1 MTKTET
7 DHIGNIIKEEGKA
20 LYAFIRMRVTNER
33 DAEDLLQDIWYQL
46 SKSLSKNEIK
56 QPKAWLYRVARNKII
71 DTYRKKSEDYLEEY
85 LYDPEEDSYEEQDWL
100 ESDDRPDMAFLQ
112 QAFWEEF
119 YEAIEALPEKQREVF
134 MLNEW
139 EDLTLR
145 EIAAQKG
152 EKLKTI
158 ISRKTYALQTLR
170 IRLRDIFDAF
180 LEID

>member
-7 DHIGNIIKEEGKA
+7 DHIDQIMEEEGKA
-20 LYAFIRMRVTNER
+20 LYAFIRSRLSNEQ
-33 DAEDLLQDIWYQL
+33 DVEDLMQEIWYQL
-46 SKSLSKNEIK
+46 SKSLAKSTIE
-56 QPKAWLYRVARNKII
+56 QPKAWLYRIARNRII
-71 DTYRKKSEDYLEEY
+71 DTYRKKSEDYLEDY
-85 LYDPEEDSYEEQDWL
+85 LYDPEEDSYEDQDWL
-100 ESDDRPDMAFLQ
+100 VSDERPDLAFLQ

-119 YEAIEALPEKQREVF
+119 YEAIASLPEKQREVF
-134 MLNEW
+134 LLNEW

-145 EIAAQKG
+145 EIAEQKG

-180 LEID
+180 LEVD